1 MYMLGDYLQ
10 TWINIQQNVVC
21 RIDKKYI
28 YYTAAVYDVFLIGLD
43 KE

>member
-21 RIDKKYI
+21 RI
-28 YYTAAVYDVFLIGLD
+28 AAVYDVFLIGLD